1 MCVEILRQVTQQANT
16 KSYLIYINFYPEDL
30 NANLIDEQWQMKN
43 KTLDD
48 CKDVFSDSLDVFPA
62 CEGFK
67 KKIGIELDRS
77 STLVTPCD
85 YTV

>member
-1 MCVEILRQVTQQANT
+1 MCVEILRQVTKQANT
-16 KSYLIYINFYPEDL
+16 KSYLIYIYFYPEDL

-62 CEGFK
+62 CEG
-67 KKIGIELDRS
+67 I
-77 STLVTPCD
+77 
-85 YTV
+85 